1 MEKGRI
7 LFLYENA
14 APFVTADLEIL
25 GGRFD
30 VTPMECSA
38 GGTFRSLLG
47 PLRGSDASF
56 SWFALGYA
64 ARAVLLGKWFRRPS
78 VVVAGGWDVISMPE
92 IGYGA
97 VRSPR
102 GRRRAR
108 YVLRQC
114 SLLLTFS
121 DWSRQTIE
129 ALSGRRP
136 ETVHLGVDVDRFRPA
151 AKEPLVVTVGNV
163 TKENLARKGIE
174 TFVRA
179 AALVPDVPFLVVGR
193 QEPEAMEAVRTIA
206 PPNVRFTGR
215 LSDEA
220 LRDLLARAKVYVQAS
235 HNEGFGLAVAEAMAA
250 GCVPVV
256 TKAGS
261 LPEVVGE
268 IGLFAQIES
277 PEATAEAIRR
287 ALESDRG
294 DAARE
299 HVARSF
305 PISRRR
311 EHLLELVDGIMRREH
326 GR

>member
-7 LFLYENA
+7 LFLYEHA

-25 GGRFD
+25 RARFD
-30 VTPMECSA
+30 VTPIECSA
-38 GGTFRSLLG
+38 GATFGGLLG
-47 PLRGSDASF
+47 PLRRADASF

-64 ARAVLLGKWFRRPS
+64 ARAVLLGRWFRRPS
-78 VVVAGGWDVISMPE
+78 VVVAGGWDVISMPD

-97 VRSPR
+97 VRSSR

-108 YVLRQC
+108 YVLRRC
-114 SLLLTFS
+114 NLLLTFS
-121 DWSRQTIE
+121 DWSRKTIE
-129 ALSGRRP
+129 ALSGRRA
-136 ETVHLGVDVDRFRPA
+136 ETVYLGVDLDRFRPA

-179 AALVPDVPFLVVGR
+179 AAFVPDVPFLVVGR
-193 QEPEAMEAVRTIA
+193 QAAQAMEALRAVA
-206 PPNVRFTGR
+206 PPNVQFTGR

-220 LRDLLARAKVYVQAS
+220 LRDVLARAKVYVQVS
-235 HNEGFGLAVAEAMAA
+235 QNEGFGLAVAESMAA

-261 LPEVVGE
+261 LPEIVGDV
-268 IGLFAQIES
+268 GLFAPIGS
-277 PEATAEAIRR
+277 PEGTAEAVRY

-294 DAARE
+294 EAARQR
-299 HVARSF
+299 VAQTF
-305 PISRRR
+305 PISQRRDR
-311 EHLLELVDGIMRREH
+311 LLELVSDLMER
-326 GR
+326 

>member
-1 MEKGRI
+1 MEKRSI

-25 GGRFD
+25 SERFD

-38 GGTFRSLLG
+38 GGTFGSLLE

-108 YVLRQC
+108 YVLRKC

-129 ALSGRRP
+129 ALAGRRP
-136 ETVHLGVDVDRFRPA
+136 ETVHLGVDLDRFRPA
-151 AKEPLVVTVGNV
+151 LKEPLVVTVGNV
-163 TKENLARKGIE
+163 TKENLVRKGIE
-174 TFVRA
+174 TFVRT

-193 QEPEAMEAVRTIA
+193 QDPEAMEALRA
-206 PPNVRFTGR
+206 MAAPNVRFTGR
-215 LSDEA
+215 VSDEA
-220 LRDLLARAKVYVQAS
+220 LRDVLGRAKVYVQVS
-235 HNEGFGLAVAEAMAA
+235 RNEGFGLAVVEAMAA

-256 TKAGS
+256 TNAGS
-261 LPEVVGE
+261 LPEVVGDV
-268 IGLFAQIES
+268 GVFAPLWS
-277 PEATAEAIRR
+277 PEGTAEAVRT
-287 ALESDRG
+287 ALDSDRG
-294 DAARE
+294 EAARE
-299 HVARSF
+299 RVARTF
-305 PISRRR
+305 PLSKRR
-311 EHLLELVDGIMRREH
+311 ERLLELVEGLVKP
-326 GR
+326 